1 MQLEFSKT
9 VFSSFL
15 RVLRI
20 YTKQKKSIKNGKFFC
35 SNTFLKVIKNIT
47 RSFIFVLIRKTQ
59 DVN

>member
-9 VFSSFL
+9 VFSSFF

-20 YTKQKKSIKNGKFFC
+20 YTKQKQKQIKNRKTFC
-35 SNTFLKVIKNIT
+35 SNTFLKVKDIT
-47 RSFIFVLIRKTQ
+47 RSFIFVLIRKKQ